1 MTFPRKLGVAAT
13 AAMLAIS
20 VAACGSSGSSS
31 TGGSAGTG
39 SAQAAASKSKLP
51 TVTMMVGGIDKQIY
65 MEYQLAQDLGYF
77 KKYGVNMVLSTEQQ
91 GGVGAED
98 AMVNGSVDMAGA
110 WYIHAAEFQ
119 TKGKSV
125 IDLINLGGAPGER
138 EMCYYGSNITT
149 PAQWK
154 HKTLGV
160 TDLGSGT
167 DGLTKF
173 MAARAGLNPATD
185 ISRLA
190 VGAGPTAVA
199 ALQRHTAQCVM
210 TTQPTVAQLEQK
222 HIAYSM
228 ANLAS
233 ASGAKQLLG
242 GVYPAAGV
250 LAQTSWVNAHPQEV
264 QAVVDALAATLHF
277 MATHTAA
284 QIADQMPPQFVT
296 EGVTKATYISSLAAD
311 KSQFMPT
318 GIMPAGAPQV
328 AIAIDRTAGVIT
340 PSQHVNVAATYTNK
354 YVIAA
359 DKLEGIS

>member
-1 MTFPRKLGVAAT
+1 MKFPHKLCVAAT
-13 AAMLAIS
+13 AVTLAVS
-20 VAACGSSGSSS
+20 VAACGSSSHSSTNAGIGGASNASSS
-31 TGGSAGTG
+31 
-39 SAQAAASKSKLP
+39 SKLP
-51 TVTMMVGGIDKQIY
+51 TVTLMVGGIDKQIY

-77 KKYGVNMVLSTEQQ
+77 KKYGVNMVLSTEQT
-91 GGVGAED
+91 GGVGAET

-110 WYIHAAEFQ
+110 WYIHTAEFQ
-119 TKGKSV
+119 TEGKSV
-125 IDLINLGGAPGER
+125 IDLINLAGAPGER
-138 EMCYYGSNITT
+138 EMCASGSGIET

-154 HKTLGV
+154 HKVLGV

-167 DGLTKF
+167 DGLTKY
-173 MAARAGLNPATD
+173 MAARAGLNPRTG

-199 ALQRHTAQCVM
+199 ALQQHTAACVM

-233 ASGAKQLLG
+233 AAGAKQLLG

-250 LAQTSWVNAHPQEV
+250 LAQTSWVNAHTQEA
-264 QAVVDALAATLHF
+264 QDVVDALAATLHY
-277 MATHTAA
+277 MSTHSAA
-284 QIADQMPPQFVT
+284 QIADHMPPQFVT
-296 EGVTKATYISSLAAD
+296 EGVTKAAYISSLAAD

-318 GIMPAGAPQV
+318 GIMPAGAPAV
-328 AIAIDRTAGVIT
+328 AVAIDRTAGVIT
-340 PSQHVNVAATYTNK
+340 PSQHVNLATTYTNK

-359 DKLEGIS
+359 DKLEGIGS

>member
-1 MTFPRKLGVAAT
+1 VKRKPMMGAMAA
-13 AAMLAIS
+13 AAALAIS
-20 VAACGSSGSSS
+20 VAACGSSSSSS
-31 TGGSAGTG
+31 TGGGTASA
-39 SAQAAASKSKLP
+39 SNSSSKSLP

-77 KKYGVNMVLSTEQQ
+77 TKYGVHMVLSTEQQ
-91 GGVGAED
+91 GGVGAET

-110 WYIHAAEFQ
+110 WYVHTAEFQ
-119 TKGKSV
+119 VQGKSV

-138 EMCYYGSNITT
+138 EMCATGTGITS
-149 PAQWK
+149 PSQWK
-154 HKTLGV
+154 GKTLGV

-173 MAARAGLNPATD
+173 MAARAGLNPRSD

-199 ALQRHTAQCVM
+199 ALQRHSAQCVM
-210 TTQPTVAQLEQK
+210 TTQPTVAQLEQR

-233 ASGAKQLLG
+233 AADAKTLLG
-242 GVYPAAGV
+242 GIYPAAGV
-250 LAQTSWVNAHPQEV
+250 LAQTSWVNAHPTEAQD
-264 QAVVDALAATLHF
+264 VVDALAATLHY
-277 MATHTAA
+277 MATHSAA
-284 QIADQMPPQFVT
+284 DIAAHMPPQFVT

-318 GIMPAGAPQV
+318 GVMPASAPALAV
-328 AIAIDRTAGVIT
+328 AIDRTAGVIT
-340 PSQHVNVAATYTNK
+340 PSQKVDLAATYTNK
-354 YVIAA
+354 YVDAA

>member
-1 MTFPRKLGVAAT
+1 MFSRKLGVAAT
-13 AAMLAIS
+13 AAVLAIS
-20 VAACGSSGSSS
+20 VAACGGSGSSS
-31 TGGSAGTG
+31 SGSAGSG
-39 SAQAAASKSKLP
+39 SVQAASSKSKLP

-65 MEYQLAQDLGYF
+65 MEYQLAQDLGYY

-110 WYIHAAEFQ
+110 WYIHTAEFQ
-119 TKGKSV
+119 THGKSV

-138 EMCYYGSNITT
+138 EMCAYGSGIYQ
-149 PAQWK
+149 PSQWK

-233 ASGAKQLLG
+233 SAGARQLLG
-242 GVYPAAGV
+242 GIYPAAGV

-284 QIADQMPPQFVT
+284 QIADEMPPQFVT
-296 EGVTKATYISSLAAD
+296 EGVTKALYISSLAAD

-318 GIMPAGAPQV
+318 GIMPAGAPQLAV
-328 AIAIDRTAGVIT
+328 AIDRTAGVIA
-340 PSQHVNVAATYTNK
+340 PSQQVNIAATYTNK
-354 YVIAA
+354 YVLAA

>member
-1 MTFPRKLGVAAT
+1 MKFSRTLGVLVAAV
-13 AAMLAIS
+13 MLTVS
-20 VAACGSSGSSS
+20 VAACGSSSSS
-31 TGGSAGTG
+31 PSASTPSGA
-39 SAQAAASKSKLP
+39 SASQASSKLP

-98 AMVNGSVDMAGA
+98 AMINGSVDMAGA

-125 IDLINLGGAPGER
+125 LDLINLGGAPGER
-138 EMCYYGSNITT
+138 EMCAYGTGISA
-149 PAQWK
+149 PSQWK

-173 MAARAGLNPATD
+173 MAARAGLNPASD

-199 ALQRHTAQCVM
+199 ALQQHTAQCVM

-233 ASGAKQLLG
+233 SSGAKQLLG

-250 LAQTSWVNAHPQEV
+250 LALTSWVNAHPQEV
-264 QAVVDALAATLHF
+264 QAVVNALAATLHF

-284 QIADQMPPQFVT
+284 QIADQMPPQYVT
-296 EGVTKATYISSLAAD
+296 EGVTKAAYISSLAAD

-318 GIMPAGAPQV
+318 GIMPAGAPAV
-328 AIAIDRTAGVIT
+328 AVAIDRTAGVIT
-340 PSQHVNVAATYTNK
+340 PSQHVDLSTTYTDK
-354 YVIAA
+354 YVQVA
-359 DKLEGIS
+359 DKLEGIGS